1 MSIFKKT
8 LFSVVFA
15 LKANRTTPTLDDV
28 ARSFAKHKIN
38 ISDLEE
44 FINWVDT
51 PEFAL
56 VNHIKSTQQ
65 DSSCVGEPS
74 VATIFRPNPKR
85 PAKSSREALG
95 YCDDPNNKELAGRES
110 DESFEYVYDYFPL
123 MTREQSA
130 EVDTESAETEQQQA
144 DLTVEPLTSNVD
156 AMDVEKN
163 VDGQTSEPVDLPNK
177 VEERQSEIT
186 KNGVV

>member
-1 MSIFKKT
+1 MA
-8 LFSVVFA
+8 LA

-56 VNHIKSTQQ
+56 VNHIKATQQ
-65 DSSCVGEPS
+65 DSSCVGEASVPS
-74 VATIFRPNPKR
+74 IFRPNPRR

-95 YCDDPNNKELAGRES
+95 YCDDPDNKELAGRES

-123 MTREQSA
+123 MTREKSA
-130 EVDTESAETEQQQA
+130 EIDTEDAETEQQQSA
-144 DLTVEPLTSNVD
+144 LTVDPLTRNVD
-156 AMDVEKN
+156 AMDVDKN
-163 VDGQTSEPVDLPNK
+163 VDGQTSESVDLPNK
-177 VEERQSEIT
+177 VEEQQAEIT